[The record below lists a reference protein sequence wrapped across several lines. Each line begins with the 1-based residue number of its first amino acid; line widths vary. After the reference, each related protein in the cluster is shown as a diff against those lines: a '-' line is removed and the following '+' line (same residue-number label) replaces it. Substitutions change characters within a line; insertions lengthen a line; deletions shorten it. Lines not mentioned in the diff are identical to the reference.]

1 MIDPNTFVNEMER
14 HWLTRLGNV
23 SSPALRQVWQQ
34 LANAFNDHIADHENP
49 KRRSRWT
56 VLQPPTGSGKSQG
69 TAVYCGLLSR
79 MLQVHEHPGVLIVT
93 RLIADADLVAHEV
106 NTQAGREVAASYHSE
121 SVHKLSDM
129 QHFPV
134 LVITHRAYE
143 LALDRLGKDGSIQQT
158 WPYFHNGPNGTRK
171 LVVIDEALD
180 IVEHSQGELEGLRQT
195 LAALPQNVQ
204 QQFPYEASAI
214 KAVCEIMER
223 MEAINKTRGAPEKEK
238 MLLKRMVT
246 QGTPPNFDG
255 LRAAL
260 HGIAFD
266 YQTGR
271 KDPLERERLRKM
283 HDARIKALHNIFRS
297 WVYYARVETAHTLN
311 TACLLIP
318 DDTKGAVV
326 LDATASSNVLYE
338 LFDDAQVLIPPEG
351 SRNYQ
356 NVTLHVSRGH
366 KVGKVY
372 MRNNAPEVTQRLLA
386 NLNEHL
392 AGRKVFVCCHKDV
405 EPILAS
411 HGAAFEMMTGH
422 WGSVDGSNA
431 YRECD
436 TAVIF
441 GLPYRPDYWTAN
453 VFFALRGPQDTPW
466 LTGTERP
473 FGEHKDIRNALKVGQ
488 MVVEI
493 VQAINR
499 VRCRKVID
507 ELGNCPET
515 HIYILLPNDAVAD
528 EILSGIVHEMPGVQ
542 VKAWELDAAKRGV
555 RRSNHEAALMTFIK
569 NLDVGRYA
577 VTHIRNVLGIS
588 ATAWNHIAPKLRDD
602 AEQLA
607 QALRTAGVR
616 YEVSRAGKTSRAFL
630 IKDGA

>member
-1 MIDPNTFVNEMER
+1 MIDPNQFVTEMER
-14 HWLTRLGNV
+14 HWGERLGNV
-23 SSPALRQVWQQ
+23 SSGALRQVWQQ
-34 LANAFNDHIADHENP
+34 LACAFNDHIADHDNP
-49 KRRSRWT
+49 RRRTRWT

-69 TAVYCGLLSR
+69 TAVYCGLLSK
-79 MLQVHEHPGVLIVT
+79 LLPEAEHPGVLIVT

-121 SVHKLSDM
+121 SEHKLGDM
-129 QHFPV
+129 QCFPV
-134 LVITHRAYE
+134 LVVTHRAYE
-143 LALDRLGKDGSIQQT
+143 LALDRLGRDGSIQQT
-158 WPYFHNGPNGTRK
+158 WPFFHNWQNGTRK

-195 LAALPQNVQ
+195 LAALPQNVLR
-204 QQFPYEASAI
+204 QFPYEASAI

-223 MEAINKTRGAPEKEK
+223 MEAINKAKAAPEKEK
-238 MLLKRMVT
+238 LLLKRMVT
-246 QGTPPNFDG
+246 QGNPPNFDG

-266 YQTGR
+266 YQMGR
-271 KDPLERERLRKM
+271 KDALERERLRKM

-297 WVYYARVETAHTLN
+297 WVYYARVETQHTLN
-311 TACLLIP
+311 TACLLVP

-338 LFDDAQVLIPPEG
+338 LFDDAQVLTPPEG

-356 NVTLHVSRGH
+356 NVTLNVSRGH

-372 MRNNAPEVTQRLLA
+372 MRNNAPEVTQSLLA

-392 AGRKVFVCCHKDV
+392 AGRKVFVCCHKAV

-411 HGAAFEMMTGH
+411 HETTFEMMTGH

-453 VFFALRGPQDTPW
+453 VYFALRGPQDTPW

-473 FGEHKDIRNALKVGQ
+473 FGTHKDIRNALKVGQ

-507 ELGNCPET
+507 ERGNCPAT
-515 HIYILLPNDAVAD
+515 HIYILLPNEIVAD
-528 EILSGIVHEMPGVQ
+528 EILNGIVQEMPGVQ
-542 VKAWELDAAKRGV
+542 VKTWELDIAKRGV

-588 ATAWNHIAPKLRDD
+588 TRTWERLTQKLRDD
-602 AEQLA
+602 TGSLA
-607 QALRTAGVR
+607 DAMKAASVR
-616 YEVSRAGKTSRAFL
+616 YEVSRTERTQRAFL